1 MARGGGLSRRAA
13 TCLVLA
19 WMAAAALAPLL
30 APAPYATQDLEHRLE
45 GPSARAWM
53 GTDDLGRDVLSR
65 ALYGARVSLA
75 VTAAALAIALA
86 AGTLLGAAAGYWGG
100 PLDQALGRTV
110 DVLLALPGI
119 LLAIAVVAYVGR
131 GFAPLVLA
139 LSATAWVGYARV
151 ARALAL
157 SLRGREFVTASLA
170 SGAGGVH
177 VLRRHILPHA
187 LGILWVQAGAGAA
200 SVMLA
205 EAGLSFLG
213 LGIQP
218 PHPSWGEMLAT
229 GCDYLL
235 EAPHLALVPGA
246 LLFSA
251 VWALNTLGEALSEE
265 MDPGRRH
272 RVDAV

>member
-1 MARGGGLSRRAA
+1 MGRGGGLSRRAA
-13 TCLVLA
+13 ACLVLA
-19 WMAAAALAPLL
+19 WVAAAALAPFL
-30 APAPYATQDLEHRLE
+30 APASYASQDLEHRLE

-65 ALYGARVSLA
+65 ALHGARVSLA

-100 PLDQALGRTV
+100 LLDHVLGRTV
-110 DVLLALPGI
+110 DALLALPGI

-131 GFAPLVLA
+131 GFAPLVVA

-157 SLRGREFVTASLA
+157 SLRGRDFVTASLA

-187 LGILWVQAGAGAA
+187 LGILWVQAAAGAA

-235 EAPHLALVPGA
+235 EAPHLALAPGA

-251 VWALNTLGEALSEE
+251 VWALNTLGEALSEG
-265 MDPGRRH
+265 MDPGGRH

>member
-1 MARGGGLSRRAA
+1 VA
-13 TCLVLA
+13 V
-19 WMAAAALAPLL
+19 WIAAALAAPVL
-30 APAPYATQDLEHRLE
+30 APGPYSRQDLAHRLE
-45 GPSARAWM
+45 GPSSRHPL

-65 ALYGARVSLA
+65 ALHGSRVSLA
-75 VTAAALAIALA
+75 VTAAALALALA
-86 AGTLLGAAAGYWGG
+86 AGTLLGVSAGYRGG
-100 PLDQALGRTV
+100 LLDQALGRTV
-110 DVLLALPGI
+110 DVLLALPGV
-119 LLAIAVVAYVGR
+119 LLAITVVAYVGR

-157 SLRGREFVTASLA
+157 SLRGRDFVLASLA
-170 SGAGGVH
+170 SGAGGIRI
-177 VLRRHILPHA
+177 LRRHILPHA
-187 LGILWVQAGAGAA
+187 LGILSVQAAAGAA

-235 EAPHLALVPGA
+235 EAPHLALVPGG

-251 VWALNTLGEALSEE
+251 VWALNTLGEALSEG
-265 MDPGRRH
+265 MDPGRRP

>member
-1 MARGGGLSRRAA
+1 MARRGSLSRKVAA
-13 TCLVLA
+13 GLVLA

-30 APAPYATQDLEHRLE
+30 APAPYASQDLEHRLE

-75 VTAAALAIALA
+75 VTAAALSIALA

-100 PLDQALGRTV
+100 LFDQVLGRAV
-110 DVLLALPGI
+110 DTLLALPGI

-157 SLRGREFVTASLA
+157 SLRGRDFVTASLA
-170 SGAGGVH
+170 SGADGVH

-187 LGILWVQAGAGAA
+187 LGILWVQASAGAA

>member
-1 MARGGGLSRRAA
+1 MARGGGVSRKAA
-13 TCLVLA
+13 AALVLA

-30 APAPYATQDLEHRLE
+30 APAPYAGQDLEHRLE
-45 GPSARAWM
+45 GPSARAWL

-75 VTAAALAIALA
+75 VTAAALAIALV

-100 PLDQALGRTV
+100 LLDQALGRTV

-131 GFAPLVLA
+131 GFSPLVLA

-157 SLRGREFVTASLA
+157 SLRGRDFVTASRA
-170 SGAGGVH
+170 CGAGGVH

-187 LGILWVQAGAGAA
+187 LGILWVQAAAGAA

-229 GCDYLL
+229 GCDCLL

-251 VWALNTLGEALSEE
+251 VWALNTLGESLSEG